1 MNFAKWMQAASFA
14 VLVLMTSGLLIGV
27 GWLYKTGQVDK
38 SDAILIY
45 VLGQFITNLMQ
56 LIGKIN
62 RYLPSGVKDD
72 VKGE

>member
-1 MNFAKWMQAASFA
+1 MQAVSFG
-14 VLVLMTSGLLIGV
+14 VLVLMTSSLLLGV

-62 RYLPSGVKDD
+62 RFVSPGGKIGDRV
-72 VKGE
+72 E